1 MKRHMETNNRLK
13 SAGKAL
19 QQHVDNLITLF
30 VYDTLPLR
38 PNGILEEKTGILW
51 IQLSPSVNQLA
62 NALCALITRAISLD
76 STIAGR
82 GDLSWFDTKMV
93 ISFIFPLASLIPIA
107 TIMFTCRTAPH
118 FQNAHKSTGKCCLQ
132 VSLQFQIRILLQSN
146 RQEASFSLI
155 NCL

>member
-51 IQLSPSVNQLA
+51 IQ
-62 NALCALITRAISLD
+62 
-76 STIAGR
+76 
-82 GDLSWFDTKMV
+82 
-93 ISFIFPLASLIPIA
+93 
-107 TIMFTCRTAPH
+107 
-118 FQNAHKSTGKCCLQ
+118 
-132 VSLQFQIRILLQSN
+132 
-146 RQEASFSLI
+146 
-155 NCL
+155 